1 MKNFNRKSMLVI
13 ACIVLVLTV
22 TVGGTLAYLI
32 TSSGP
37 VTNTFTPARVTCA
50 VIENG
55 KPSGNRTEYNV
66 GTTKSDVVIKNTGTT
81 AAYIRAAVAA
91 NWVVGT
97 EIVAPVAISS
107 GDLDLGSG
115 WSAGSDGYYYYDSSV
130 EAGGSTSALIDSYTV
145 ADAGTPPTGAH
156 LEMTIVCQAI
166 QATDAARAEWN

>member
-55 KPSGNRTEYNV
+55 KTSGNLTEYNV

-91 NWVVGT
+91 NWVDASNN
-97 EIVAPVAISS
+97 IVAPVKGFTFTSE
-107 GDLDLGSG
+107 SG
-115 WSAGSDGYYYYDSSV
+115 WSESNGFYYYANPVDPDKTTSELITSYSV
-130 EAGGSTSALIDSYTV
+130 SNAGEKPAN
-145 ADAGTPPTGAH
+145 ADH
-156 LEMTIVCQAI
+156 LEITVICQAI
-166 QATDAARAEWN
+166 QSAGNAKSSEW